1 MNCLSKKKVWKHGIW
16 SLREF
21 CPHSTKELTPKR
33 IVNFPIIFQ
42 NDEETSS
49 NQQNDETNAT
59 AVTKTITDA
68 KTITGID

>member
-1 MNCLSKKKVWKHGIW
+1 MNCLGKKSLETWLLVAEGIL
-16 SLREF
+16 SPQYKRV
-21 CPHSTKELTPKR
+21 TPKR